1 MVRNNIHNRLSNVI
15 TTGGEM
21 ARSVRGLIVIGQ
33 MVLIPQDALYFYDCK
48 HETLRNEKEK
58 KRKKNKKKIKKEK
71 NV

>member
-21 ARSVRGLIVIGQ
+21 AKSVRGLTVTGQ

-48 HETLRNEKEK
+48 HETLRKEKEK
-58 KRKKNKKKIKKEK
+58 KEKKN
-71 NV
+71 V